1 MRTKEKITPQHK
13 EVYDL
18 IQQDDWR
25 EILNWIRT
33 SPMMIY
39 VILKAPKGIMR
50 DPLLHLLIAYN
61 ETNLAL
67 DVIAEMD
74 LEDLRM
80 KNFNN
85 DTALHIAAAK
95 GNLPVAKALLDGD
108 VELHNMINSDGE
120 IPLHRAAL
128 NGMREMFFELYIPE
142 SNLMVRRSDGAT
154 VLHCAVMGYHFELAA
169 EIVVEAPDLI
179 FARDQLGFT
188 ALHHMVSIPDAF
200 PNGCYLGVLDSL
212 LYRCIIAEKKETA
225 HQPKKKKL
233 SYMDSMALSD
243 PDDMSF
249 MFHGDTDEDIYHNTP
264 HESQNIQQ
272 ETAPR
277 TSGQWNEHLANK
289 IKASLK
295 YISQLGK
302 LSRQKG
308 TKKIKNEGDGAR
320 PFSEMD
326 EEDEDDFHRISV
338 PADHDDNATDQIRK
352 RKKQHDDSHS
362 RRLFD
367 SDIDRDEKKVTLF
380 RKFSK
385 LLENWIKRRV
395 YHLMKKAK
403 YWDKLIDLR
412 KRHDSAVE
420 LLCTIAKNKEYWL
433 SLSRGSAPTDHHGN
447 SLALEQRKHDQ
458 MIDKWMETPLTLAAT
473 MGLSELVESIVLKHP
488 ASATYRGKEGKNLL
502 HVAAESRQEKILE
515 ILELIKVQDP
525 RVPYR
530 LEMSK
535 DDNSNTILHLAALG
549 NNQPSSPLQM
559 EKEFQW
565 FERVRRIL
573 PKDLVN
579 HRNNEGRTAKEV
591 FTESHKKMVEDAKN
605 QLRGTA
611 TSCCSALVSAVTF
624 AAGFSIA
631 NDKDQK
637 QQNLDRRT
645 RVVLKIFSHA
655 YMFGLSCTAIALVQ
669 FMALLMA
676 SYEEE
681 DFRYS
686 LPRQY
691 RLALA
696 TLFTAMVAM
705 VIAFGCNTYNS
716 LSNELSPNWENYL
729 FVSIEILIVPFICL
743 LVMHCGGIKF
753 RVKKI

>member
-1 MRTKEKITPQHK
+1 M
-13 EVYDL
+13 

-25 EILNWIRT
+25 EILKWIKT
-33 SPMMIY
+33 SPMMIDI
-39 VILKAPKGIMR
+39 ILKAPKGLMK
-50 DPLLHLLIAYN
+50 DPLLHALIAYG
-61 ETNLAL
+61 ETSIAL
-67 DVIAEMD
+67 DVIPEMSKDD
-74 LEDLRM
+74 LSM

-95 GNLPVAKALLDGD
+95 GNLEVTKALLDRD

-128 NGMREMFFELYIPE
+128 NGMKDVFFELYIPE
-142 SNLMVRRSDGAT
+142 SNYRVRRSDGAT

-169 EIVVEAPDLI
+169 EIVAEMPELI
-179 FARDQLGFT
+179 FARDQLGLT
-188 ALHHMVSIPDAF
+188 VLHHMVSIPDAF

-212 LYRCIIAEKKETA
+212 LYRCIIPEKKETS

-233 SYMDSMALSD
+233 SYKESMALSD
-243 PDDMSF
+243 LDDMSF
-249 MFHGDTDEDIYHNTP
+249 MFHGDTDEEIYHIL
-264 HESQNIQQ
+264 QNVNQQ
-272 ETAPR
+272 ENPPK
-277 TSGQWNEHLANK
+277 TS
-289 IKASLK
+289 
-295 YISQLGK
+295 
-302 LSRQKG
+302 
-308 TKKIKNEGDGAR
+308 GDGAR
-320 PFSEMD
+320 PISEM
-326 EEDEDDFHRISV
+326 EEAYEEDFHRVSV
-338 PADHDDNATDQIRK
+338 AADLDDNTTN
-352 RKKQHDDSHS
+352 RKKHRKKDHDDSHS

-367 SDIDRDEKKVTLF
+367 SDTDHSDEKVTLF
-380 RKFSK
+380 GKYSK
-385 LLENWIKRRV
+385 SLEKWIKRRI
-395 YHLMKKAK
+395 YDLMIRAK
-403 YWDKLIDLR
+403 YWETLIELR
-412 KRHDSAVE
+412 KKHDSAIA
-420 LLCTIAKNKEYWL
+420 LLSTIAKNKEYWI
-433 SLSRGSAPTDHHGN
+433 SLSCGSAPTDHGS
-447 SLALEQRKHDQ
+447 SLALEQRKHDK

-473 MGLSELVESIVLKHP
+473 MGLDELVKWIILKHP

-502 HVAAESRQEKILE
+502 HVAAESRQEKILQ
-515 ILELIKVQDP
+515 ILELVKKQDP

-535 DDNSNTILHLAALG
+535 DDNGNTILHLAALG

-579 HRNNEGRTAKEV
+579 HRNKDGKTAKEV
-591 FTESHKKMVEDAKN
+591 FTESHEKMVEDAKN
-605 QLRGTA
+605 QLRSTA
-611 TSCCSALVSAVTF
+611 GSCCSALVSAVTF

-637 QQNLDRRT
+637 QQNLDRRART
-645 RVVLKIFSHA
+645 VLKIFSHA

-676 SYEEE
+676 SYKEE

-691 RLALA
+691 KLALA

-743 LVMHCGGIKF
+743 LVMHCSGIKF

>member
-1 MRTKEKITPQHK
+1 MGTNPLHQ
-13 EVYDL
+13 EVYDM

-25 EILNWIRT
+25 EILKWIKT
-33 SPMMIY
+33 SPMMIDL
-39 VILKAPKGIMR
+39 ILKAPKGVMR
-50 DPLLHLLIAYN
+50 DPLLHLLIAYD

-74 LEDLRM
+74 TKDLRM

-95 GNLPVAKALLDGD
+95 GDQKVAKALLDRD

-128 NGMREMFFELYIPE
+128 NGMKKMFYELYIPQ

-169 EIVVEAPDLI
+169 EIVVLAPDLI
-179 FARDQLGFT
+179 FARDQLGLT
-188 ALHHMVSIPDAF
+188 VLHHMVSIPDAF

-212 LYRCIIAEKKETA
+212 LYRCIISEKKETA
-225 HQPKKKKL
+225 HQPIRKNL
-233 SYMDSMALSD
+233 SYMESMGLSD
-243 PDDMSF
+243 LDDMSF
-249 MFHGDTDEDIYHNTP
+249 MFHGDTDEEMYHKV
-264 HESQNIQQ
+264 QQ
-272 ETAPR
+272 ENPR
-277 TSGQWNEHLANK
+277 KTS
-289 IKASLK
+289 
-295 YISQLGK
+295 
-302 LSRQKG
+302 
-308 TKKIKNEGDGAR
+308 GDGAR
-320 PFSEMD
+320 PISEMD
-326 EEDEDDFHRISV
+326 DDEEDSHRISV
-338 PADHDDNATDQIRK
+338 APDDDDDDDATDQIKK
-352 RKKQHDDSHS
+352 RKGHHDERNS
-362 RRLFD
+362 RGLFD
-367 SDIDRDEKKVTLF
+367 SDIDRDEKVTLF

-385 LLENWIKRRV
+385 PLEKWIKRRV
-395 YHLMKKAK
+395 YHMIKRAK

-433 SLSRGSAPTDHHGN
+433 SLSRGSAPTDHHGS
-447 SLALEQRKHDQ
+447 SLALEQRKHDKS
-458 MIDKWMETPLTLAAT
+458 IDKWMETPLTLAAT
-473 MGLSELVESIVLKHP
+473 MGLSELVKSIVLKHP
-488 ASATYRGKEGKNLL
+488 ASATYRGNEGKNLL

-515 ILELIKVQDP
+515 ILELVKVQDP

-535 DDNSNTILHLAALG
+535 DDNSNTILHLAALA

-579 HRNNEGRTAKEV
+579 HRNKDGKTAKEV
-591 FTESHKKMVEDAKN
+591 FTESHEKMVEDAKN

-645 RVVLKIFSHA
+645 RIVLKIFSHA

-729 FVSIEILIVPFICL
+729 FVSVEILIVPFICL
-743 LVMHCGGIKF
+743 LVMRCGGIKF

>member
-1 MRTKEKITPQHK
+1 MGTNPLHQ
-13 EVYDL
+13 EVYDM

-25 EILNWIRT
+25 EILKWIKT
-33 SPMMIY
+33 SPMMIDL
-39 VILKAPKGIMR
+39 ILKAPKGVMR
-50 DPLLHLLIAYN
+50 DPLLHLLIAYD

-67 DVIAEMD
+67 DVIAEM
-74 LEDLRM
+74 ETKDLRM

-95 GNLPVAKALLDGD
+95 GDQKVAKALLDRD

-128 NGMREMFFELYIPE
+128 NGMKKMFYELYIPE

-169 EIVVEAPDLI
+169 EIVVLAPDLI
-179 FARDQLGFT
+179 FARDQLGLT
-188 ALHHMVSIPDAF
+188 VLHHMVSIPDAF

-212 LYRCIIAEKKETA
+212 LYRCIISEKKETA
-225 HQPKKKKL
+225 HQPQKNKL

-243 PDDMSF
+243 LDDMSF
-249 MFHGDTDEDIYHNTP
+249 MFHGDTDDEIYHIP
-264 HESQNIQQ
+264 QESLKVQQ
-272 ETAPR
+272 ENPGK
-277 TSGQWNEHLANK
+277 TSGQWIEHLVNN
-289 IKASLK
+289 IKTSFN
-295 YISQLGK
+295 YISRLGK
-302 LSRQKG
+302 LSPQKRIE
-308 TKKIKNEGDGAR
+308 KMKNEGDGSR
-320 PFSEMD
+320 PIQEMD
-326 EEDEDDFHRISV
+326 EEDEEDSHRISV
-338 PADHDDNATDQIRK
+338 AADHDDNAIDQIKK
-352 RKKQHDDSHS
+352 RKGHHDDRHS
-362 RRLFD
+362 RRLFE
-367 SDIDRDEKKVTLF
+367 SDIDNDEKVTLF

-385 LLENWIKRRV
+385 PLEKWIKRQV
-395 YHLMKKAK
+395 YHMMKRAK

-433 SLSRGSAPTDHHGN
+433 SLSRGSAPSDHHGS
-447 SLALEQRKHDQ
+447 SLALEQRKHDKS
-458 MIDKWMETPLTLAAT
+458 IDKWMETPLTLAAT

-502 HVAAESRQEKILE
+502 HVAAESRQEKILQ

-579 HRNNEGRTAKEV
+579 HRNNDGRTAKEV

-637 QQNLDRRT
+637 QQSLDRRT

-743 LVMHCGGIKF
+743 LVMRCGGIKF